1 MVQIKQM
8 KSNILQ
14 FKGLYGD
21 QSSNA
26 FPGLLLWEP
35 LEVRSKLYNWEIE
48 EHIHDDLLQFF
59 WIESGKGIIKSGK
72 DRYPFEG
79 PCILSIPS
87 NHSHGFS
94 FQPAIEGDVLSVSTD
109 YVGKILE
116 SEPQITQMVLDEIL
130 LIQFIDF
137 TDSFLA
143 MKAFKKSILQEWK
156 EENEQKSL
164 AMKAYFL
171 LFFTQLYRL
180 QILQKGHT
188 VNEDKKSL
196 RYVQQFKKLVR
207 QNLLEHWSIPQYAI
221 QLGISRIHLNRI
233 CQETLGETAHQLIQN
248 QLIIEAKNYLLN
260 SSYSI
265 SEIAYLLNYKDP
277 AYFSRVFRKAT
288 GVSPSEFQKN

>member
-8 KSNILQ
+8 KSPILQ

-48 EHIHDDLLQFF
+48 EHIHDDIIQFF

-94 FQPAIEGDVLSVSTD
+94 FQPAIEGEVLSVSAD
-109 YVGKILE
+109 YVSKILD
-116 SEPQITQMVLDEIL
+116 SEPQINQMVLDEIII
-130 LIQFIDF
+130 IQFTDF
-137 TDSFLA
+137 TESLIVLNEI
-143 MKAFKKSILQEWK
+143 KKSILQEWQ
-156 EENEQKSL
+156 EENEQKNV

-171 LFFTQLYRL
+171 LFFTHLYRL
-180 QILQKGHT
+180 QLIQQGKS
-188 VNEDKKSL
+188 VKEDKRSL
-196 RYVQQFKKLVR
+196 QYVQQFKKLVR

-233 CQETLGETAHQLIQN
+233 CQETLGETAHQVIQN

-260 SSYSI
+260 SSYGI

>member
-1 MVQIKQM
+1 M
-8 KSNILQ
+8 KSPILQ

-48 EHIHDDLLQFF
+48 EHIHDDIIQFF
-59 WIESGKGIIKSGK
+59 WIESGQGIIKSGK

-79 PCILSIPS
+79 PCLLSIPS
-87 NHSHGFS
+87 NHNHGFS
-94 FQPAIEGDVLSVSTD
+94 FQPAIEGEVLSVSAD

-116 SEPQITQMVLDEIL
+116 SEPQITQKVLDEIL
-130 LIQFIDF
+130 IIPFHDY
-137 TDSFLA
+137 TDSFNSL
-143 MKAFKKSILQEWK
+143 KVLKQSILSEWQ
-156 EENEQKSL
+156 EENEQKGL

-180 QILQKGHT
+180 QIIQKGHT

-207 QNLLEHWSIPQYAI
+207 QNLLEHWTIPQYAI

-233 CQETLGETAHQLIQN
+233 CQQTLGETAHQVIQN
-248 QLIIEAKNYLLN
+248 QLIIEAKNYILN
-260 SSYSI
+260 SSYGI